1 MCNGALYG
9 LQKSRPSILTRLLEI
24 IPEVYAK
31 GNKKNIF
38 TKNVYPMINK
48 LIEENKPENMEIVT
62 DIMKICD
69 TQTNGDFL
77 SNLKPKSIQFYNS
90 VRDE

>member
-1 MCNGALYG
+1 
-9 LQKSRPSILTRLLEI
+9 
-24 IPEVYAK
+24 
-31 GNKKNIF
+31 
-38 TKNVYPMINK
+38 MINK

-62 DIMKICD
+62 DIMKVCD

-90 VRDE
+90 VRDEWFLDNFHFFFLPLLYKFRYW

>member
-1 MCNGALYG
+1 
-9 LQKSRPSILTRLLEI
+9 
-24 IPEVYAK
+24 
-31 GNKKNIF
+31 
-38 TKNVYPMINK
+38 MINK

-62 DIMKICD
+62 DIMKVCD